1 MCPRGPGVP
10 RPLRPLCQCPRS
22 SVRAPS
28 SAASAA
34 PGAPGK
40 RRTHPALAQGSLVGK
55 EGMVVG
61 PGDRLEPQI
70 LDDSCCFI
78 PEKRRTHPHC
88 CPGVIGQQRGDGE
101 RSREALEP
109 QNLDNS
115 CCFSLLS
122 RGWEINGQW
131 ACSDG
136 VTGSLCPFC
145 ACKAQRGW
153 QVPGVAATS
162 ARAGRDRPV
171 QPPAPPQTG
180 TRVPQTGTKV
190 PQTGTRVPPAQPPL
204 SSPQPPFPNHPA
216 PLPDSS
222 CLLLFIS
229 PEGTQNLP
237 NLGWQITEAQEMK
250 TPGQH

>member
-55 EGMVVG
+55 EGVVVG

-70 LDDSCCFI
+70 LDDSRYFI
-78 PEKRRTHPHC
+78 PGKRRTDPHC
-88 CPGVIGQQRGDGE
+88 CPRVIGQQRGDDGC
-101 RSREALEP
+101 SREGLEP

-136 VTGSLCPFC
+136 VTGKPLPFLCLQSP
-145 ACKAQRGW
+145 ARMA
-153 QVPGVAATS
+153 S
-162 ARAGRDRPV
+162 ARCGCDLSPSREGSPRAGPCPSPNRDKG
-171 QPPAPPQTG
+171 PPNRDKGPLNRDKGPPG
-180 TRVPQTGTKV
+180 TAT
-190 PQTGTRVPPAQPPL
+190 PL
-204 SSPQPPFPNHPA
+204 LPSATLPN
-216 PLPDSS
+216 SS
-222 CLLLFIS
+222 CS
-229 PEGTQNLP
+229 SS
-237 NLGWQITEAQEMK
+237 
-250 TPGQH
+250 